1 MIAIIG
7 GLGAALAWAATTLC
21 STRAS
26 RTIGAMPTL
35 GWVMLVGLVPTIPAV
50 LVAGG
55 DPPQGSSL
63 GWLAASGF
71 GNVAGL
77 ALVYAA
83 VRRGKIGIVAPITST
98 EGAVAALLAVALGE
112 QLSPGVGAALGI
124 VVVGV
129 VLAAAARG
137 TEGRTSPVAIGLA
150 FGAALAFGISIYATG
165 RVSQELSI
173 AWAILPARVVGVVL
187 ITLPLAATRRL
198 RLTRSAAP
206 FVVATG
212 LAEVAGFACYA
223 VGARHGIAIAAVLA
237 SQFAALSA
245 IGAYV
250 FFRERLSRVQIAGIV
265 VIAVGVAVL
274 SALRA

>member
-1 MIAIIG
+1 VIAIIG
-7 GLGAALAWAATTLC
+7 GLGAAFAWAATTLC

-83 VRRGKIGIVAPITST
+83 VRRGKIGIVAPIAST

-150 FGAALAFGISIYATG
+150 CGAALAFGVSIYATG

-173 AWAILPARVVGVVL
+173 AWAILPARVVGAVL

-245 IGAYV
+245 IGAYI

>member
-1 MIAIIG
+1 MIAIAG
-7 GLGAALAWAATTLC
+7 GLAAAFFWATTTLC

-26 RTIGAMPTL
+26 RTIGALPTL
-35 GWVMLVGLVPTIPAV
+35 GWVMLVGLVPALPAV
-50 LVAGG
+50 LAAGG
-55 DPPQGSSL
+55 PAPRGESL
-63 GWLAASGF
+63 GWLFASGL

-77 ALVYAA
+77 GLFYAA
-83 VRRGKIGIVAPITST
+83 VQRGKIGIVAPISST
-98 EGAVAALLAVALGE
+98 EGAVAAVLAVALGE
-112 QLSPGVGAALGI
+112 ALSPGVGAALGI

-129 VLAAAARG
+129 ALAAAARG
-137 TEGRTSPVAIGLA
+137 TEGRTSPEAIALA
-150 FGAALAFGISIYATG
+150 CAAALSFGVSIYATG

-173 AWAILPARVVGVVL
+173 AWAILPARVVGVIA
-187 ITLPLAATRRL
+187 ITLPLVVARRL
-198 RLTRSAAP
+198 RLTRAAAP

-212 LAEVAGFACYA
+212 LAEVAGFAAYA

-250 FFRERLSRVQIAGIV
+250 FYGERLTRVQIAGIA